1 MRLVTYLAP
10 DSRHSQPGALVNN
23 CVVDL
28 EAASTWAQGARGLSR
43 EALPSSLLEIIFA
56 GPEKWDYVRA
66 ILAEI
71 ATAGDP
77 ARLRGAHHSTV
88 GFPVEQTRLL
98 APIRPLS
105 IRDGYAFE
113 QHVQTANAN
122 RGREVPEEW
131 YQFPVFYFT
140 NASTPIGHDVPVTC
154 PRYSEALDFELEIA
168 AIIGSSGRDL
178 TAEEAAAHIFGYTIF
193 NDWSARDIQR
203 AEMKIGLG
211 PAKGKDFASGFGPCI
226 ITPDELAD
234 RATDKPGVY
243 DLAMTAR
250 INGETVSQ
258 GNFRDMYWSFGDLIA
273 RASDEVM
280 LYPGEVIGSGT
291 LGTGCLLE
299 LTKGQG
305 PWLKPGDV
313 VEVEI
318 ERIGV
323 LKNQIAARPA

>member
-1 MRLVTYLAP
+1 MKLVTFLSP
-10 DSRHSQPGALVNN
+10 DSKVPHPGALVNG

-28 EAASTWAQGARGLSR
+28 EAASTWVQGARGLSR
-43 EALPSSLLEIIFA
+43 EALPPSLLEIIYA
-56 GPEKWDYVRA
+56 GPEKWDYLRA

-71 ATAGDP
+71 AGTGDP
-77 ARLRGAHHSTV
+77 AHLRGAGHRPV
-88 GFPVEQTRLL
+88 GFPAEQTRLL
-98 APIRPLS
+98 APIHPLS
-105 IRDGYAFE
+105 VRDGYAFE
-113 QHVQTANAN
+113 QHVKTANAN

-140 NASTPIGHDVPVTC
+140 NPNTPIGHDVPVTC

-168 AIIGSSGRDL
+168 AIIGTGGRDL
-178 TAEEAAAHIFGYTIF
+178 GPEEAAAHIFGYTIF

-226 ITPDELAD
+226 LTPDELED
-234 RATDKPGVY
+234 RATGRPGVY

-258 GNFRDMYWSFGDLIA
+258 GNFKDMYWSFGDIIA
-273 RASDEVM
+273 RASDEVA
-280 LYPGEVIGSGT
+280 LYPGELIGSGT

-299 LTKGQG
+299 LTKGEG

-313 VEVEI
+313 VELEI

-323 LKNQIAARPA
+323 LRNQIAPGA